1 MMICA
6 VDGRTHKVSGT
17 SVKTDIFL
25 VDVLFTDSLCNKCA
39 VGCKHISAKLC
50 EDSNV
55 TKTSRNHYIL
65 KCLANA
71 LADSEDIV
79 LWLVRLICYT
89 NTA

>member
-1 MMICA
+1 M
-6 VDGRTHKVSGT
+6 VSTVHSRTHKVAGT
-17 SVKTDIFL
+17 SVKTNIL
-25 VDVLFTDSLCNKCA
+25 LISMLMMCA
-39 VGCKHISAKLC
+39 GSNEMTERSKHISAKLR

-79 LWLVRLICYT
+79 LWLIRLICYA

>member
-1 MMICA
+1 MLMMCA
-6 VDGRTHKVSGT
+6 GSNEMAERS
-17 SVKTDIFL
+17 
-25 VDVLFTDSLCNKCA
+25 
-39 VGCKHISAKLC
+39 KHISAKLC

-79 LWLVRLICYT
+79 LWLVRLICYA